1 MSAVNVYQEQWR
13 MQNWNKKNIVKV
25 STLRDTLQP
34 SVISSRGFRNVAVGP
49 FETYGSDYVMKWS
62 HIRE

>member
-1 MSAVNVYQEQWR
+1 

-34 SVISSRGFRNVAVGP
+34 SVISSRSFRNVAVEAVGP